1 MHIWVILLDVLRDK
15 GEIQLHYSLYS
26 QSCSKRISINHEH
39 HSPRGHL
46 LPKSQKW
53 FHCCCRNNLH
63 KVVTSIFFKWN
74 ILFISGRNHLSDQGL
89 IHKGI
94 FYSLKFINLSKV
106 TLLRATRVC
115 NQEDLCM
122 LMTSFSFNN
131 FSSPGKRRWTTLWGL
146 NTSLTKV
153 ISYYFIYPF
162 IQNIS
167 PFPTG

>member
-1 MHIWVILLDVLRDK
+1 MEYTVYKW
-15 GEIQLHYSLYS
+15 S
-26 QSCSKRISINHEH
+26 QSPFR
-39 HSPRGHL
+39 PR
-46 LPKSQKW
+46 S
-53 FHCCCRNNLH
+53 
-63 KVVTSIFFKWN
+63 
-74 ILFISGRNHLSDQGL
+74 
-89 IHKGI
+89 HKGI

-153 ISYYFIYPF
+153 ISYYFIYPSF
-162 IQNIS
+162 KIFLPFRLANVPRIIHHNQLSSGKFGRLCAMWKRASSVQQNCQIIEQLIEKTWGRGWVV
-167 PFPTG
+167 FGKGFKRAEHFTRFTRKK